1 MTRAEMRQVKAEL
14 HCEMIDSVFSKGGT
28 LEEDVEMYQYII
40 EQASLELAK
49 IAIRKDE
56 SKW

>member
-1 MTRAEMRQVKAEL
+1 MTQAEMRKTKAEL
-14 HCEMIDSVFSKGGT
+14 HCEMIESVLSRGGT
-28 LEEDVEMYQYII
+28 LEEDVEMYLYII

>member
-14 HCEMIDSVFSKGGT
+14 HCEMIESVLSRGGT

-40 EQASLELAK
+40 EQATREIVR
-49 IAIRKDE
+49 IAIEKN
-56 SKW
+56 

>member
-14 HCEMIDSVFSKGGT
+14 HCEMIESVLSRGGT
-28 LEEDVEMYQYII
+28 LEEDVEMYLYII